1 MAKKYLYF
9 QPEYVSKFKCD
20 GGKYCLN
27 NCCERE
33 WNINIDDAT
42 YKKYSRLKPKS
53 KAKEITSRMKFYS
66 KRGNYVI
73 KLKENC
79 CPFLTK
85 KSLCRLQLEHGEEFL
100 SMTCATYPRRTNS
113 FGTFFER
120 SLTLT
125 CPVAAEMILF
135 AQEPMKFEFVEV
147 PDEVHSKHG
156 RIEMEKLPFKEH
168 DAEIA
173 REIQIAM
180 ISILQERR
188 FTINQRLIALGL
200 FLDNL
205 EETISS
211 GTDNESILNL
221 IAAYQ
226 SEEFLLR
233 EMPPLF
239 QSFAFDAKNFTVFMM
254 KFISHTS
261 EHLKDKKGYH
271 FLCAFTEILGIK
283 PDENNEIPLLDVAAN
298 YELLVDAHKN
308 FSENY
313 STFLENYLVNELFMD
328 HYPWRFNEESITKNF
343 AIFLISYKI
352 FELMMFTAAQKGFSA
367 KEDLLTFV
375 DWFTLATAHNK
386 SLYKKFLELLK
397 GIDNTYLLMRT
408 LL

>member
-20 GGKYCLN
+20 GFKCN
-27 NCCERE
+27 ARCCKG
-33 WNINIDDAT
+33 WTISIDSAT
-42 YKKYSRLKPKS
+42 YKKYSLIRPKS
-53 KAKEITSRMKFYS
+53 KAKEITSRMKFDS
-66 KRGNYVI
+66 KRENYVI
-73 KLKENC
+73 TLKENC

-85 KSLCRLQLEHGEEFL
+85 KNLCRLQLEHGEEFL
-100 SMTCATYPRRTNS
+100 SNTCVTYPRRTNS

-135 AQEPMKFEFVEV
+135 AQEPTKFEFVEV
-147 PDEVHSKHG
+147 PEEVHSKHG
-156 RIEMEKLPFKEH
+156 KIEMKKLPFKEH
-168 DAEIA
+168 DAELV

-180 ISILQERR
+180 IFILQERR
-188 FTINQRLIALGL
+188 FTLNQRLIVLGL

-211 GTDNESILNL
+211 DADNETLLNL
-221 IAAYQ
+221 IAVYQ
-226 SEEFLLR
+226 SEEFLLK

-239 QSFAFDAKNFTVFMM
+239 QSFIFDAKNFTIFMM

-261 EHLKDKKGYH
+261 EHLKNKKGYH

-283 PDENNEIPLLDVAAN
+283 PDENDEVPLLDVATN
-298 YELLVDAHKN
+298 YELLADAHKN
-308 FSENY
+308 FAENY
-313 STFLENYLVNELFMD
+313 STFLENYLVNELFMSY
-328 HYPWRFNEESITKNF
+328 YPWRFSEESITKNF

-352 FELMMFTAAQKGFSA
+352 FELILFTATQKGFST

-375 DWFTLATAHNK
+375 DWFTIATDHNK
-386 SLYKKFLELLK
+386 SLYKKFLELLL
-397 GIDNTYLLMRT
+397 GVDNTYLLMRA